1 METYFNNMAA
11 EDGTAEKLMRDVRTL
26 VQDTE
31 DLMWDGCRTVGEHTL
46 LAMQQAD
53 EAVRHYPT
61 ASVGVAFGI
70 GVLLGLLLGRR

>member
-26 VQDTE
+26 VRDTE
-31 DLMWDGCRTVGEHTL
+31 DLMWDGCRAAGEHTL
-46 LAMQQAD
+46 LAVQQAD
-53 EAVRHYPT
+53 EAVRQYPT
-61 ASVGVAFGI
+61 ASVGLAFGI